1 MSRWIT
7 LFFQKVLPTPFTI
20 AILLTLLSFLLAFLF
35 APFEA
40 EGLTRV
46 FHLLRF
52 WEAGIWNTKL
62 LVFAYQMMLILVL
75 GHVLALSNLAQQLI
89 NQLCRWA
96 NSTGAAVVLVSV
108 STLLITFINWGLGL
122 VFGSLLARAMGE
134 KAARENIPLNYPLV
148 GAAAYVGMMVF
159 HGGISGSAPLKVAE
173 SGHLKGLMGAS
184 FSPALPDFIPTTLT
198 TFSTN
203 NLVLYGLLVLLLP
216 LVLYLMRKT
225 TPSDV
230 STLPVPIKLQVEHST
245 PSGMERL
252 TYSFWFSKGIALLF
266 FTAVVVQYATAL
278 EQGSLSPNFLNFSML
293 GCCFLLHKNIH
304 HFLLAVKEAVKG
316 VGGIL
321 IQFPLYFGIM
331 GLLSSSGLGQQI
343 AAALVGFATPATLPI
358 ITFFSAGILNLFV
371 PSGGGQWAI
380 QGPIIIESAQQL
392 GVSLP
397 KTIMAF
403 AYGDQITNMLQP
415 FWALPLLAITKLKAK
430 ELLPYSLIIM
440 AVGGMVFLVDLM
452 L

>member
-1 MSRWIT
+1 
-7 LFFQKVLPTPFTI
+7 
-20 AILLTLLSFLLAFLF
+20 
-35 APFEA
+35 
-40 EGLTRV
+40 
-46 FHLLRF
+46 
-52 WEAGIWNTKL
+52 
-62 LVFAYQMMLILVL
+62 
-75 GHVLALSNLAQQLI
+75 
-89 NQLCRWA
+89 
-96 NSTGAAVVLVSV
+96 
-108 STLLITFINWGLGL
+108 
-122 VFGSLLARAMGE
+122 
-134 KAARENIPLNYPLV
+134 
-148 GAAAYVGMMVF
+148 
-159 HGGISGSAPLKVAE
+159 
-173 SGHLKGLMGAS
+173 
-184 FSPALPDFIPTTLT
+184 
-198 TFSTN
+198 
-203 NLVLYGLLVLLLP
+203 
-216 LVLYLMRKT
+216 
-225 TPSDV
+225 
-230 STLPVPIKLQVEHST
+230 
-245 PSGMERL
+245 MERL

-343 AAALVGFATPATLPI
+343 ALVLVGFATPSTLPI

-440 AVGGMVFLVDLM
+440 AVGGMVFLVGLM